1 MARLYS
7 NENVP
12 LPVVE
17 ELRKLGHD
25 VVTSHESGTAN
36 RSVPDEAV
44 LEFAISEERVLLT
57 LNRKHFL
64 RIHRATPEHF
74 GIIACTF
81 DPNFSRQAQRVHQAV
96 LAAADLRNQFLR
108 VNRPF

>member
-1 MARLYS
+1 MGRFYS
-7 NENVP
+7 NENFP

-25 VVTSHESGTAN
+25 VVTSHESGNAN

-44 LEFAISEERVLLT
+44 LEFASSEERVLPT

-81 DPNFSRQAQRVHQAV
+81 DPNFGSQAQRVHQAS
-96 LAAADLRNQFLR
+96 LAAGDLRNQFLR
-108 VNRPF
+108 LNRPS